1 MTPLTPE
8 QITRLAPDD
17 ASNKAA
23 SSLVRP
29 DKWPLL
35 HHNDRALWG
44 HCQGSGKNP
53 YQTAVD
59 MSEPA
64 YKCSCPS
71 RKIPCK
77 HALALMLLYARHA
90 DRFSTTEAPDWLA
103 SWLEKRS
110 EKKEAKAA
118 KAAKADKPAAPADP
132 AAQQKR
138 LAARQKKAGDGLADL
153 RLWLDDILR
162 SGLVALRGNLRER
175 CRDMAKRMIDA
186 QLSGVAGELKNI
198 AELPADAGE
207 RLFYRLSR
215 LNLLAENFA
224 RLVELPPE
232 VQAETL
238 GRLGFPVAKET
249 VLAEPGISGLWWH
262 IGTIVSEIDRGE
274 AYTYWLYDAASG
286 RYAYQLDFNIR
297 GAPASLPSILHGGV
311 YAGELCYYPGIAS
324 LRALPKNWELASAPP
339 PLPSGAS
346 SIAQALAGVQQTY
359 AENPLHDRYPL
370 RVDNVRLARRGEQ
383 LALTD
388 AGGQLLPLELD
399 ENQRLRLLVAT
410 GGEAFSAFLLYEYDT
425 RALRL
430 LSFSDSAGKLNVY

>member
-8 QITRLAPDD
+8 QIARLAPDD

-23 SSLVRP
+23 NSLVRP

-59 MSEPA
+59 MGEPA
-64 YKCSCPS
+64 FKCSCPS
-71 RKIPCK
+71 RKFPCK
-77 HALALMLLYARHA
+77 HALALLLLYARHT
-90 DRFSTTEAPDWLA
+90 DRFSAADAPDWLTN
-103 SWLEKRS
+103 WLEKRDQN
-110 EKKEAKAA
+110 KETKATKTA
-118 KAAKADKPAAPADP
+118 KPAASPDP

-138 LAARQKKAGDGLADL
+138 LAARQKKAADGLSDL

-162 SGLVALRGNLRER
+162 NGLVALRGNLNQR

-186 QLSGVAGELKNI
+186 QLGGVAAELQTI

-215 LNLLAENFA
+215 LSLLAENYA
-224 RLVELPPE
+224 RLAELPPE
-232 VQAETL
+232 AQAETL

-249 VLAEPGISGLWWH
+249 VLAEPGITGLWWH
-262 IGTIVSEIDRGE
+262 TGTVISEIDRGE
-274 AYTYWLYDAASG
+274 AHAYWLYDGASG
-286 RYAYQLDFNIR
+286 RFACILDFIIR
-297 GAPASLPSILHGGV
+297 GAPGAPPPVLHGGV
-311 YAGELCYYPGIAS
+311 YAGELCYYPGIAN
-324 LRALPKNWELASAPP
+324 LRALPKTWEITAAPP
-339 PLPSGAS
+339 PLAPAS
-346 SIAQALAGVQQTY
+346 QTIAQAFAGVQQTY
-359 AENPLHDRYPL
+359 AENPLHERYPL
-370 RVDNVRLARRGEQ
+370 RVDNLRLARRDDQ

-388 AGGQLLPLELD
+388 GEQLLPLELAED
-399 ENQRLRLLVAT
+399 QRLRLLATT
-410 GGEAFSAFLLYEYDT
+410 GGAPFSAFLLYEYDT

-430 LSFSDSAGKLNVY
+430 LSFSDNAGKLNVY

>member
-8 QITRLAPDD
+8 QIARLAPDD

-23 SSLVRP
+23 NSLVRP

-44 HCQGSGKNP
+44 HCQGSGKTP

-59 MSEPA
+59 MGEPA
-64 YKCSCPS
+64 FKCSCPS
-71 RKIPCK
+71 RKFPCK
-77 HALALMLLYARHA
+77 HALALLLLYARHT
-90 DRFSTTEAPDWLA
+90 DRFSAADAPDWLTN
-103 SWLEKRS
+103 WLEKRDQN
-110 EKKEAKAA
+110 KETKATKTA
-118 KAAKADKPAAPADP
+118 KPAAPPDP

-138 LAARQKKAGDGLADL
+138 LAARQKKAADGLADL

-162 SGLVALRGNLRER
+162 NGLVALRGNLNQR

-186 QLSGVAGELKNI
+186 QISGVAAELQTI

-215 LNLLAENFA
+215 LSLLAENYA
-224 RLVELPPE
+224 RLAELPPD

-249 VLAEPGISGLWWH
+249 VLAAPGITGLWWH
-262 IGTIVSEIDRGE
+262 TGTVISEIDRGE

-286 RYAYQLDFNIR
+286 RFACILDFIIR
-297 GAPASLPSILHGGV
+297 GAPGPPPPVLHGGV
-311 YAGELCYYPGIAS
+311 YAGELCYYPGIAN
-324 LRALPKNWELASAPP
+324 LRALPKTWEITAAPP
-339 PLPSGAS
+339 PLAPAS
-346 SIAQALAGVQQTY
+346 QTIAQAFAGVQQAY
-359 AENPLHDRYPL
+359 AENPLLERYPL

-399 ENQRLRLLVAT
+399 ENQRLRLLATT
-410 GGEAFSAFLLYEYDT
+410 GGAPFCAFLLYEYDT

-430 LSFSDSAGKLNVY
+430 LSFSDSARKLNVY